1 MTVQVYFGWWLRSA
15 SEARQVFQAHPHLV
29 LNYSARSLLQVVPC
43 PLLLV
48 ADKTMAKD
56 APQAANN
63 LGEDFYKVILQEEPF
78 KSTTVGSILKSYRWA
93 PFVPVAKNSVML
105 TVLLLLSKYRLR
117 DVPVIEPGNPDIVNF
132 ITQSAVVQ
140 GLEGCRGG
148 STALQPGLYLILDF
162 LLCLLI
168 CVQSNEFILEAF
180 KIMRDRQI
188 GGLPVVEGPTKTI
201 VGNLSIRD
209 IRYLLLKPEI
219 FSNFRYTHNSCTGFC
234 RVQLQKKTSEC
245 RLYVA
250 FYSVFC
256 YVLRGMFSAGFEV
269 FPFVQV
275 MLGRWYLVRPT
286 ARLLF
291 AVREFGF
298 E

>member
-15 SEARQVFQAHPHLV
+15 
-29 LNYSARSLLQVVPC
+29 N
-43 PLLLV
+43 
-48 ADKTMAKD
+48 KTMAKD

-93 PFVPVAKNSVML
+93 PFVPVAKKSVML
-105 TVLLLLSKYRLR
+105 TVLLLFSKYRLR
-117 DVPVIEPGNPDIVNF
+117 NVPVIEPSNPDIVNF

-168 CVQSNEFILEAF
+168 
-180 KIMRDRQI
+180 
-188 GGLPVVEGPTKTI
+188 
-201 VGNLSIRD
+201 
-209 IRYLLLKPEI
+209 
-219 FSNFRYTHNSCTGFC
+219 RYTHNSCSGFC

-245 RLYVA
+245 RLFVA
-250 FYSVFC
+250 FCSVFC

-286 ARLLF
+286 AWLLF